1 MKSLNE
7 YVVESLNNNIKHYEN
22 GIVGEFSIGKN
33 ILTYT
38 TKNQIIDNDEQDEIE
53 KFERSQGTKIIDDR
67 MNGRFCPDD
76 VDDTL
81 YVHVLKVDK
90 SERGKGIATK
100 LIKAL
105 IEYAESI
112 NYNIYL
118 QASALDYND
127 GLDQDQ
133 LVKFYKKLG
142 FVRGGCKD
150 ETWLIYV
157 VNDNY

>member
-1 MKSLNE
+1 M
-7 YVVESLNNNIKHYEN
+7 
-22 GIVGEFSIGKN
+22 F
-33 ILTYT
+33 
-38 TKNQIIDNDEQDEIE
+38 
-53 KFERSQGTKIIDDR
+53 
-67 MNGRFCPDD
+67 
-76 VDDTL
+76 
-81 YVHVLKVDK
+81 
-90 SERGKGIATK
+90 
-100 LIKAL
+100 
-105 IEYAESI
+105 SI

-157 VNDNY
+157 VNDNYWMIFFKKNVKLSLDWKKYSTFAK